1 MGWLG
6 LDDTDSLKGG
16 CTTAVFFDLLH
27 GLPEQVIVGTPRLVR
42 LWPFARRRTRGNAA
56 LAVELHS
63 PDVDTLVEHLDAWWV
78 EHVAPLKGAQQD
90 STISNRAQHPASP
103 GMVWFND
110 QPPSAVYFKAVRGEL
125 SLEDLPEPT
134 RSWGDYGRIGATAA
148 VAWPGQR
155 CTWEAIAWRS
165 ESHSGTSRSVD
176 ETALSEVDSWPEVVF
191 SRDPRR
197 GTSLIAPRGS
207 SPVLFGVRATS
218 AKVANKACSTIA
230 NGSKTEP
237 IKASMVF
244 QTNQASGDH
253 LGEALELIVES
264 VEVDPSRK
272 HAKVHTNGPD
282 VLAFFEGGP
291 VNSLARWLRGG
302 DVFRVKGL
310 LDHDGNLHAEQ
321 MKVQTWLPR
330 KHERPLCPHCPK
342 RLKSM
347 GRGQGLRCPACKF
360 KMEEDAWVAVECTPP
375 WSSWVE
381 PEVGARRHLARPLAW
396 DN

>member
-16 CTTAVFFDLLH
+16 CTTAVFFDLLQH
-27 GLPEQVIVGTPRLVR
+27 LPEKVIVGTPRLVR

-56 LAVELHS
+56 LAVELNT
-63 PDVDTLVEHLDAWWV
+63 PDVDILLAHLDAWWV
-78 EHVAPLKGAQQD
+78 EHVAPLKGTQQE
-90 STISNRAQHPASP
+90 SVISSRPQHPASP
-103 GMVWFND
+103 GMVWFNE
-110 QPPSAVYFKAVRGEL
+110 QPSPAVYFQGVRGEL
-125 SLEDLPEPT
+125 LLEDLPEPT
-134 RSWGDYGRIGATAA
+134 RCWGDHGRIGATAA
-148 VAWPGQR
+148 VAWPGER

-165 ESHSGTSRSVD
+165 ENHSSTPRSVD
-176 ETALSEVDSWPEVVF
+176 EVALSEVDSWPEVVF

-197 GTSLIAPRGS
+197 GTSLVAPRGS

-218 AKVANKACSTIA
+218 AKAARKACSIIA
-230 NGSKTEP
+230 NGPKTEP
-237 IKASMVF
+237 IRASMVF
-244 QTNQASGDH
+244 KTNQASGDH
-253 LGEALELIVES
+253 LGEALELIVAS
-264 VEVDPSRK
+264 VEVDQSRK

-302 DVFRVKGL
+302 DVFRVRGL

-330 KHERPLCPHCPK
+330 KHERPLCPHCSK

-347 GRGQGLRCPACKF
+347 GRGQGLRCSACKYRM
-360 KMEEDAWVAVECTPP
+360 KEDAWVAVECSPP